1 MLVNDKA
8 NYHLKKEH
16 SSVMFQQR
24 SPSLPAAADLDRP
37 LLTVGSNDLKNILE
51 PEKLLFTDSGQ
62 SIEKNK
68 KSQKKKKANPKLG
81 LNSNSVAA
89 TVIQPNG
96 FSLALVNQ
104 TDKEELIKVMAADGS
119 QNLVKIKK
127 SNKHRWEV
135 IENGVLENSPKSRK
149 KSSVDK
155 APQNGVMTAVMMAEP
170 LLQ

>member
-1 MLVNDKA
+1 
-8 NYHLKKEH
+8 
-16 SSVMFQQR
+16 MFQQR

-68 KSQKKKKANPKLG
+68 KNPKKKKANPKLG

-119 QNLVKIKK
+119 
-127 SNKHRWEV
+127 
-135 IENGVLENSPKSRK
+135 
-149 KSSVDK
+149 
-155 APQNGVMTAVMMAEP
+155 
-170 LLQ
+170 